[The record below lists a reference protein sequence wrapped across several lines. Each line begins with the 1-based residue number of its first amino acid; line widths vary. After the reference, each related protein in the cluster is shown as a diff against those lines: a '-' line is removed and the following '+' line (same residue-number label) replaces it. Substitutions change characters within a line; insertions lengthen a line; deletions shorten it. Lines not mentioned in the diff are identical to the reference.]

1 MIVSRYY
8 KITISFFVYFWYVE
22 FKLYTLKNVKKNVKK
37 NVLKNVKK
45 NVLKYA
51 LKYALKYRIKLYV
64 YYCN

>member
-37 NVLKNVKK
+37 NVLK
-45 NVLKYA
+45 YA
-51 LKYALKYRIKLYV
+51 LKYALKYRIELYV